1 MRIPFTNWSVLV
13 SVLGIFFLQS
23 CSQEKPLFVNIDPSI
38 SGLQFSNNIVE
49 NNQLNVL
56 NYEYIYNGGGV
67 GIGDFNNDSLPDI
80 YFTGNRVANKLFLN
94 KGNLQFED
102 ITEKAGVDG
111 KGKWNKGVSI
121 IDINNDGLL
130 DIYVCA
136 AVLPDSNSRKNIL
149 YVNQGVDAKSGIP
162 AFKELAQEYGL
173 DDVSNTHMASFFD
186 YDNDGDLDVYLL
198 INDLDGTYP
207 NEFRPIR
214 KDGSWPNTDK
224 LLQNNYD
231 TALKHPVFKD
241 VSKQAGILIEGHGL
255 GINITDINNDG
266 WKDIYISN
274 DYLSNNILYINNK
287 NGTFTDQCS
296 LYFKHTSKNAMGNDI
311 ADINNDGKPDIIETD
326 MMPADNYRQKMMHS
340 DISYQTFQNSD
351 RYGYIYQYPT
361 NTLQLNQG
369 MIPTG
374 YDSVSRPAFSEIAY
388 YSGVAHTDWSWA
400 PLLADFNN
408 DGWRDLFVT
417 NGLPKDMSD
426 KDFMAYRQNAYA
438 ASSLDEVLRQVPEV
452 KISNYVY
459 QNNGDLTFTDM
470 TQKWGVDFPTFSAG
484 MAYADLDR
492 DGDMDLVI
500 NNTNMPATL
509 LENRSI
515 QENESAHYLKI
526 KFKGSKDNLMGMG
539 ATVQVFDGARKQ
551 VAEVNPY
558 RGYLSSVEAGLHFGM
573 GATENI
579 DSILIVWPDKKSQLI
594 KNVSTNQQLILDYA
608 DAKQS
613 SASEMLWYSPSQIQH
628 QDSALPMLMTD
639 ITKLTNLNFGF
650 SEVDFIDFDI
660 QRMLLHK
667 LTQNGPSLAAGD
679 INGDGLDDVVVGGG
693 SPFHASLF
701 VQTTQGKFTRKYLP
715 GYQQPQLQDDAGI
728 LLFDADNDKDLDI
741 YIAAGGAENQ
751 PQTKAY
757 ADHFYQNDGK
767 GNFKELLDIIPTNLI
782 SKSCVV
788 ANDYDSD
795 GDLDLFVGGR
805 VTPGRYPLPLSSF
818 IYRNDSNKEGVRFTD
833 VTKQIAPSLV
843 NTGMVTAA
851 IWSDINNDG
860 KSDLFITKEW
870 GAPMILQN
878 NGKQFIPVATTLDA
892 AKGWYN
898 SIVAAD
904 MDNDG
909 DMDYLLGNFG
919 KNAFLK
925 ASAER
930 PVSVYAKDFDNNFSL
945 DVLFSHWQLDKVKGQ
960 LKEVPVA
967 GRDVLLREMSSFKV
981 RYPNYASYASASLQ
995 ELITPD
1001 QLKEA
1006 FMASVTELQSYW
1018 IENKGGFTFE
1028 THPLPAAAQMA
1039 PVFGLVATDVNGDGY
1054 ADIILNGNDYGISP
1068 YLGQQ
1073 DALHGLVLLNTGK
1086 KSFKELSIAES
1097 GFYSPGNGKSLVL
1110 LNVQNKPAILSGQ
1123 NRDFLR
1129 IFQLNLSSS
1138 RTIFLDP
1145 NETAAVFYYKNGQVR
1160 KEEYSY
1166 GQGFLSQSSRFCI
1179 MDEKV
1184 DHVMIYANKGLS
1196 RKIK

>member
-1 MRIPFTNWSVLV
+1 MQNSSSTVFKYFTL
-13 SVLGIFFLQS
+13 LGILATLS
-23 CSQEKPLFVNIDPSI
+23 CRQQKPLFVNIDPSV
-38 SGLQFSNNIVE
+38 SGLQFSNDIVE
-49 NNQLNVL
+49 NNNLNVL

-94 KGNLQFED
+94 KGNLTFED
-102 ITEKAGVDG
+102 ITAKAGVEG

-136 AVLPDSNSRKNIL
+136 AVLPDSNARKNIL
-149 YVNQGVDAKSGIP
+149 YVNQGTDKGTGIP
-162 AFKELAQEYGL
+162 TFIDKAAEYGL
-173 DDVSNTHMASFFD
+173 DDASNTHMASFFD

-231 TALKHPVFKD
+231 VAQKHPVFKD

-255 GINITDINNDG
+255 GINITDINQDG

-274 DYLSNNILYINNK
+274 DYLSNNVLYINNK
-287 NGTFTDQCS
+287 NGTFTDQCA

-311 ADINNDGKPDIIETD
+311 ADINNDGKADIIETD

-351 RYGYIYQYPT
+351 RYGYMYQYPR

-369 MIPTG
+369 VIPKG
-374 YDSVSRPAFSEIAY
+374 YDSVDRPSFSEIAY

-408 DGWRDLFVT
+408 DGWRDLFIT

-438 ASSLDEVLRQVPEV
+438 ATSLDEVLRQVPEV

-459 QNNGDLTFTDM
+459 QNNGDLTFTDQ
-470 TQKWGVDFPTFSAG
+470 TQNWGVDFPTFSAG

-492 DGDMDLVI
+492 DGDLDLVI
-500 NNTNMPATL
+500 NNTNMQATL
-509 LENRSI
+509 LENTSLQQKEAARF
-515 QENESAHYLKI
+515 LKI
-526 KFKGSKDNLMGMG
+526 KLKGSKDNLMGIG
-539 ATVQVFDGARKQ
+539 ATVQVFDGTRKQ

-558 RGYLSSVEAGLHFGM
+558 RGYLSSVESGLHFGM
-573 GATENI
+573 GATEI
-579 DSILIVWPDKKSQLI
+579 VDSILVVWPNQKSQVI
-594 KNVSTNQQLILDYA
+594 KNVATNQQLILDYA
-608 DAKQS
+608 NAKQI
-613 SASEMLWYSPSQIQH
+613 ETNEDLLQNQLPIDN

-639 ITKLTNLNFGF
+639 ITQAANLNFGF

-667 LTQNGPSLAAGD
+667 LTRYGPSMAAGD

-693 SPFHASLF
+693 SPFHASIF
-701 VQTTQGKFTRKYLP
+701 VQTAQGKFTRKYLP

-728 LLFDADNDKDLDI
+728 LLFDVDKDKDLDI

-751 PQTKAY
+751 PQAKAY
-757 ADHFYQNDGK
+757 TDHFYQNDGK
-767 GNFKELLDIIPTNLI
+767 GNFKELIGVLPENLI

-788 ANDYDSD
+788 ANDYDLD
-795 GDLDLFVGGR
+795 GDMDLFVGGR

-818 IYRNDSNKEGVRFTD
+818 IYRNDSNQEGIRFTD
-833 VTKQIAPSLV
+833 VTKQIAPSLI
-843 NTGMVTAA
+843 NAGMVTAA
-851 IWSDINNDG
+851 VWSDVNNDG
-860 KSDLFITKEW
+860 KSDLFIVKEW
-870 GAPMILQN
+870 GAPLILQN
-878 NGKQFIPVATTLDA
+878 NGKQLLPVSTSIDS

-898 SIVAAD
+898 SVVAAD

-909 DMDYLLGNFG
+909 DMDYMLGNFG

-925 ASAER
+925 ASTDH

-945 DVLFSHWQLDKVKGQ
+945 DVIFSHWQLDKVKGQ
-960 LKEVPVA
+960 PKEVPVA

-981 RYPNYASYASASLQ
+981 RYPNYASYANASIQ
-995 ELITPD
+995 ELLAPD
-1001 QLKEA
+1001 QMKDA
-1006 FMASVTELQSYW
+1006 FTSSVTELQSYW
-1018 IENKGGFTFE
+1018 IENKGAFTFE

-1039 PVFGLVATDVNGDGY
+1039 PVFGLLAKDVNGDGWT
-1054 ADIILNGNDYGISP
+1054 DIILNGNDYGMSP

-1073 DALHGLVLLNTGK
+1073 DALNGLVLLNTGK

-1097 GFYSPGNGKSLVL
+1097 GFYSPANGKSLVL
-1110 LNVQNKPAILSGQ
+1110 LNMQKKPAILSGQ

-1129 IFQLNLSSS
+1129 LFQLNLPGS
-1138 RTIFLDP
+1138 RIISLEP
-1145 NETAAVFYYKNGQVR
+1145 NETSAVFYYKNGQIR
-1160 KEEYSY
+1160 KEEYPF
-1166 GQGFLSQSSRFCI
+1166 GHGFLSQSSRFLT
-1179 MDEKV
+1179 MNEKV
-1184 DHVMIYANKGLS
+1184 DHVVVYANKQVS